1 MGSTGGAEGEKDH
14 VDFVS
19 AEAKALYLQVIA
31 AGGTME
37 VEGED
42 LNAPCKELTELGL
55 LVLSQ
60 GKPATMTATD
70 PNRLAARLS
79 SSWQK
84 QALSLLS
91 QAVAVPT
98 AMQELNHAFQ
108 SLDRHIQEGGPV
120 EHIHGLVEIN
130 QRVGVLLDSAEFEL
144 LTAQPGGSRRQSL
157 LLLKGALEG
166 DLSLVRRGV
175 ARRVLYHPSARY
187 SAPTRQYVE
196 AMTDAGAEVRTL
208 EEPFS
213 RLFVI
218 DRRIAII
225 PFPGDTEKAAFIS
238 DPAIVAYLLTSFE
251 QMWERSIPFVGAT
264 EVPQEVIS
272 RLRVNILRMMTQ
284 GIGHRVIARNLGIS
298 ERTLARHIAEFREE
312 YDSETLFQLGWRM
325 ALNSSAP
332 AYEEADSESSEER

>member
-144 LTAQPGGSRRQSL
+144 LTAQPGAAAGSRCS
-157 LLLKGALEG
+157 
-166 DLSLVRRGV
+166 
-175 ARRVLYHPSARY
+175 Y
-187 SAPTRQYVE
+187 
-196 AMTDAGAEVRTL
+196 
-208 EEPFS
+208 
-213 RLFVI
+213 
-218 DRRIAII
+218 
-225 PFPGDTEKAAFIS
+225 
-238 DPAIVAYLLTSFE
+238 
-251 QMWERSIPFVGAT
+251 
-264 EVPQEVIS
+264 
-272 RLRVNILRMMTQ
+272 
-284 GIGHRVIARNLGIS
+284 
-298 ERTLARHIAEFREE
+298 
-312 YDSETLFQLGWRM
+312 
-325 ALNSSAP
+325 
-332 AYEEADSESSEER
+332 